1 MRPAQAFDVIVDAVT
16 LWWSD
21 WGNQVV
27 VSLVAILLSLTIILL
42 PAAIFGIYQESLDL
56 THRNRSGLIGFWTG
70 FKQYLLK
77 SLAWGGINLVV
88 ILVLVTNVWFYYNS
102 QLEAAPFLTVL
113 TIVMGTLWII
123 WQFFSLACYFLQEE
137 KTLKVAWRNGFATIV
152 NQPLY
157 ALIISLVMLALMVLS
172 FYVYIPLV
180 LGSVPL
186 IAILGLKA
194 VQATIEPE
202 PEVSA

>member
-1 MRPAQAFDVIVDAVT
+1 MKPAQAFDVIVNAIK

-27 VSLVAILLSLTIILL
+27 VSLVAILLSLTIFLF

-56 THRNRSGLIGFWTG
+56 THRERSGLMGFWKG

-77 SLAWGGINLVV
+77 SLVWGGINLLV
-88 ILVLVTNVWFYYNS
+88 IFVLVTNVWFYYNS
-102 QLEAAPFLTVL
+102 QLESAPFLTIV
-113 TIVMGTLWII
+113 TIIMGFLWLI
-123 WQFFSLACYFLQEE
+123 WQFFSVSCFFLQQD
-137 KTLKVAWRNGFATIV
+137 KTMKVAWRNGFVTILK
-152 NQPLY
+152 QPLY
-157 ALIISLVMLALMVLS
+157 ALIISLVMLALLALS

-180 LGSVPL
+180 LGSIPL

-194 VQATIEPE
+194 VQATIEA
-202 PEVSA
+202 V

>member
-1 MRPAQAFDVIVDAVT
+1 MKPAQAFDVIVNAIK

-27 VSLVAILLSLTIILL
+27 VSLVAILLSLTIFLF

-56 THRNRSGLIGFWTG
+56 THRERSGLMGFWKG

-77 SLAWGGINLVV
+77 SLVWGGINLLV
-88 ILVLVTNVWFYYNS
+88 IFVLVTNVWFYYNS
-102 QLEAAPFLTVL
+102 QLESAPFLTIV
-113 TIVMGTLWII
+113 TIIMGFLWLI
-123 WQFFSLACYFLQEE
+123 WQFFSVSCFFWQQD
-137 KTLKVAWRNGFATIV
+137 KTMKVAWRNGFVTILK
-152 NQPLY
+152 QPLY
-157 ALIISLVMLALMVLS
+157 ALIISLVMLALLALS

-180 LGSVPL
+180 LGSIPL

-194 VQATIEPE
+194 VQATIEA
-202 PEVSA
+202 V

>member
-1 MRPAQAFDVIVDAVT
+1 MKPAQAFDVIVNAIK

-27 VSLVAILLSLTIILL
+27 VSLVAILLSLTIFLF

-56 THRNRSGLIGFWTG
+56 THRERSGLMGFWKG

-77 SLAWGGINLVV
+77 SLVWGGINLLV
-88 ILVLVTNVWFYYNS
+88 IFVLVTNVWFYYNS
-102 QLEAAPFLTVL
+102 QLESAPFLT
-113 TIVMGTLWII
+113 IVTSIMGFLWLI
-123 WQFFSLACYFLQEE
+123 WQFFSVSCFFLQQD
-137 KTLKVAWRNGFATIV
+137 KTMKVAWRNGFVTILK
-152 NQPLY
+152 QPLY
-157 ALIISLVMLALMVLS
+157 ALIISLVMLALLVLS

-180 LGSVPL
+180 LGSIPL

-194 VQATIEPE
+194 VQATIEA
-202 PEVSA
+202 V

>member
-1 MRPAQAFDVIVDAVT
+1 MKPAQAFDVIVNAIK

-27 VSLVAILLSLTIILL
+27 VSLVAILLSLTIFLF

-56 THRNRSGLIGFWTG
+56 THRERSGLMGFWKG

-77 SLAWGGINLVV
+77 SLVWGGINLLV
-88 ILVLVTNVWFYYNS
+88 IFVLVTNVWFYYNS
-102 QLEAAPFLTVL
+102 QLESAPFLTIV
-113 TIVMGTLWII
+113 TIIMGFLWLI
-123 WQFFSLACYFLQEE
+123 WQFFSVSCFFLQQD
-137 KTLKVAWRNGFATIV
+137 KTMKVAWRNGFVTILK
-152 NQPLY
+152 QPLY
-157 ALIISLVMLALMVLS
+157 ALIISLVMLALLVLS

-180 LGSVPL
+180 LGSIPL

-194 VQATIEPE
+194 VQATIEA
-202 PEVSA
+202 V

>member
-1 MRPAQAFDVIVDAVT
+1 MKPAQAFDVIVNAIK

-27 VSLVAILLSLTIILL
+27 VSLVAILLSLTIFLF

-56 THRNRSGLIGFWTG
+56 THRERSGLMGFWKG

-77 SLAWGGINLVV
+77 SLVWGGINLLV
-88 ILVLVTNVWFYYNS
+88 IFVLVTNVWFYYNS
-102 QLEAAPFLTVL
+102 QLESAPFLTIV
-113 TIVMGTLWII
+113 TIIMGFLWLI
-123 WQFFSLACYFLQEE
+123 WQFFSVSCFFLQQD
-137 KTLKVAWRNGFATIV
+137 KTMKVAWRNGFVTILK
-152 NQPLY
+152 QPLY
-157 ALIISLVMLALMVLS
+157 ALIISLVMLALLLLS

-180 LGSVPL
+180 LGSIPL

-194 VQATIEPE
+194 VQATIEA
-202 PEVSA
+202 V

>member
-1 MRPAQAFDVIVDAVT
+1 MKPAQAFDVIVNAIK

-27 VSLVAILLSLTIILL
+27 VSLVAILLSLTIFLF

-56 THRNRSGLIGFWTG
+56 THRERSGLMGFWKG

-77 SLAWGGINLVV
+77 SLVWGGINLLV
-88 ILVLVTNVWFYYNS
+88 IFVLVTNVWFYYNS
-102 QLEAAPFLTVL
+102 QLESAPLL
-113 TIVMGTLWII
+113 TIVTIIMGFLWLI
-123 WQFFSLACYFLQEE
+123 WQFFSVSCFFLQQD
-137 KTLKVAWRNGFATIV
+137 KTMKVAWRNGFVTILK
-152 NQPLY
+152 QPLY
-157 ALIISLVMLALMVLS
+157 ALIISLVMLALLLLS

-180 LGSVPL
+180 LGSIPL

-194 VQATIEPE
+194 VQATIEA
-202 PEVSA
+202 V

>member
-1 MRPAQAFDVIVDAVT
+1 MKPAQAFDVIVNAIK

-27 VSLVAILLSLTIILL
+27 VSLVAILLSLTIFLF

-56 THRNRSGLIGFWTG
+56 THRERSGLMGFWKG

-77 SLAWGGINLVV
+77 SLVWGGINLLV
-88 ILVLVTNVWFYYNS
+88 IFVLVTNVWFYYNS
-102 QLEAAPFLTVL
+102 QLESAPLL
-113 TIVMGTLWII
+113 TIVTIIMGFLWLI
-123 WQFFSLACYFLQEE
+123 WQFFSVSCFFLQQD
-137 KTLKVAWRNGFATIV
+137 KTMKVAWRNGFVTILK
-152 NQPLY
+152 QPLY
-157 ALIISLVMLALMVLS
+157 ALIISLVMLALLVLS

-180 LGSVPL
+180 LGSIPL

-194 VQATIEPE
+194 VQATIEA
-202 PEVSA
+202 V